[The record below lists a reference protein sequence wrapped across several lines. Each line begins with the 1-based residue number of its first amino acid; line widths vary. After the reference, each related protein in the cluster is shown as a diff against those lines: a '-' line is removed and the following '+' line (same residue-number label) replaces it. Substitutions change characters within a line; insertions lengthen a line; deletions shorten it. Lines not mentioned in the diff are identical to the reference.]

1 MLLVV
6 TAVIYSVWFPN
17 RGESYAMLLT
27 VSWFLRTSTLWGC
40 RSKATSCHLL
50 MVLYS
55 TFHRFVRSTF
65 PSKGINLISQA
76 VGTVIPPIYVAE
88 VECQFSYCNT
98 MYTVHPIVFSSVRF
112 IGLIYKYCVIVYRWG
127 YKSNHDL
134 ENCPFVI
141 RWTPTSGSPIA
152 HWIVYLVLLALMWQN
167 TTLMRVSQ
175 QLTASPRMFESDM
188 WYSIIIIL
196 FNTPIGVRTVHAK
209 C

>member
-1 MLLVV
+1 MVQYLSPRFKQHMSFQRYQFDIAGSRNCDTSHLCCWNGMSILLLQHYVHC
-6 TAVIYSVWFPN
+6 TSYVI
-17 RGESYAMLLT
+17 
-27 VSWFLRTSTLWGC
+27 
-40 RSKATSCHLL
+40 
-50 MVLYS
+50 
-55 TFHRFVRSTF
+55 
-65 PSKGINLISQA
+65 
-76 VGTVIPPIYVAE
+76 
-88 VECQFSYCNT
+88 
-98 MYTVHPIVFSSVRF
+98 SSVRF
-112 IGLIYKYCVIVYRWG
+112 IGLIYKYCVIVYRWD

-196 FNTPIGVRTVHAK
+196 LNTPIGVRTVHAK